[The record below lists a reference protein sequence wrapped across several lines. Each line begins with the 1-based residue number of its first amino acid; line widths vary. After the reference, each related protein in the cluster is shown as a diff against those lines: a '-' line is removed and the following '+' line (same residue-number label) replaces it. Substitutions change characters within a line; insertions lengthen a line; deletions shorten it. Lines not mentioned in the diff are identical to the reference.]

1 MMTRGEIVT
10 LMTSRQEAFER
21 RDLRALAGLYSENCV
36 LESPM
41 AGTVQG
47 REAIEQVHQ
56 GLFSAFPDLVLSS
69 DEILIDGDRVAQT
82 LTFAGTDMG
91 GFMGLAPTGKRF
103 RVPVVFLSTMKGQH
117 IVAEK
122 RVYDFT
128 GLLVQVGILKARPA

>member
-1 MMTRGEIVT
+1 MTRGEIVT

-21 RDLRALAGLYSENCV
+21 RDLRALARLYSEHCV

-41 AGTVQG
+41 AGTVTG
-47 REAIEQVHQ
+47 REAIEQVYQ

-82 LTFAGTDMG
+82 LTLAGTDMG

-103 RVPVVFLSTMKGQH
+103 RVPVVVLSTMKDRQ

-128 GLLVQVGILKARPA
+128 GLLVQVGILKAKPL